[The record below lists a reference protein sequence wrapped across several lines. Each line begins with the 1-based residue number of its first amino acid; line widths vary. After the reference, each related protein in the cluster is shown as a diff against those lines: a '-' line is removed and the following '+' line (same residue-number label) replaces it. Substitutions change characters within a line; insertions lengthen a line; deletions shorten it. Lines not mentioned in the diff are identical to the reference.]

1 MRLRLALL
9 GCLAVLGCAGCS
21 LLLDGDALVGG
32 GEYPGGAGQSG
43 SSGGSGS
50 GGSSGGGGR
59 DTGGCAADAAD
70 TCDGLGSD
78 CSPTLDEPSC
88 PAGCDGIVVNG
99 APYMACSDG
108 ATFNDAEVLCQA
120 QGMHLVRVDDEAEN
134 NVTVELAAEL
144 GSYVWLGASSLAEAG
159 NYAWLDGTEFFRDGA
174 AIDGVYQNFEPGQP
188 VEGVGRNCVQ
198 LHNSAAGP
206 WSNAPCSDVKPYVC
220 ER

>member
-9 GCLAVLGCAGCS
+9 GCLAVLGCSGCS

-32 GEYPGGAGQSG
+32 SEEPSPSAGMAGQSG
-43 SSGGSGS
+43 NAGSAGS
-50 GGSSGGGGR
+50 GGQS
-59 DTGGCAADAAD
+59 TGECAAASAN
-70 TCDGLGSD
+70 TCDGLDAD
-78 CSPTLDEPSC
+78 CKATLDEPSC
-88 PAGCDGIVVNG
+88 PAGCDGIVLNDT
-99 APYMACSDG
+99 PYMACAEG
-108 ATFNDAEVLCQA
+108 AAFNDAEVLCQA

-134 NVTVELAAEL
+134 NVTVELAADL

-159 NYAWLDGTEFFRDGA
+159 SYAWLDGTEFFRDGA
-174 AIDGVYQNFEPGQP
+174 AVDGLYQNFELGQP
-188 VEGVGRNCVQ
+188 MEGVGRNCVQ